1 MSVFRLLDAYRR
13 ECAAVALS
21 LLILVGLP
29 GDARASDSQI
39 TITQPGDTM
48 SLRYDPSSMTV
59 SAGTTVT
66 WNNSGSTA
74 ITITSPD
81 GLFDSDSVAPGNSFS
96 YTFDTPGSYRYFCVP
111 FPHMKGVIT
120 VTPDGNDPRP
130 SPTAFTR

>member
-39 TITQPGDTM
+39 TISQTGDTM

-66 WNNSGSTA
+66 WTNSGSTA

-81 GLFDSDSVAPGNSFS
+81 GLFDSETVSPGSSFS

-120 VTPDGNDPRP
+120 VTP
-130 SPTAFTR
+130 